1 MKILLTNK
9 IFVIEIEIYYQK
21 IKVTNIISN
30 AACVTKKEIKNV
42 EKRNFRNI
50 DL

>member
-30 AACVTKKEIKNV
+30 AACVTKKKN
-42 EKRNFRNI
+42 KKCRKKKF
-50 DL
+50 